1 MLPSW
6 VKQLGPK
13 RLIFLLTIIAII
25 FSIGISCGLRFL
37 LSGRFSME
45 GTLIAIFVP
54 LLITPLIAYFFA
66 HVLFELDAAK
76 TQLAL
81 LSVTDDLTQAYNR
94 RYFIGRARYE
104 FARAQRYGHVF
115 SMLFID
121 VDDFKQINDSH
132 GHPAGDQLLCKLA
145 DVCLCESREVDVFA
159 RMGGDEFGLLIPGV
173 EQEDAVLF
181 ANRLRQIL
189 EESSILYH
197 GEQLRTTI
205 SVGVITWT
213 PAVENF
219 ERLIFLMDEAL
230 YAAKREGKNKT
241 VVAAL

>member
-6 VKQLGPK
+6 VKRLGPK
-13 RLIFLLTIIAII
+13 KFIFLLTITAVL
-25 FSIGISCGLRFL
+25 FSVSLSCGLRL
-37 LSGRFSME
+37 LLDGSLSRE
-45 GTLIAIFVP
+45 GTVIAATVP
-54 LLITPLIAYFFA
+54 LLITPLIAYFFV

-121 VDDFKQINDSH
+121 VDDFKRINDTY
-132 GHPAGDQLLCKLA
+132 GHPAGDELLRKLA

-189 EESSILYH
+189 AESSTLYH
-197 GEQLRTTI
+197 GKKLQTTI

-219 ERLIFLMDEAL
+219 ERLIFLMDKAL
-230 YAAKREGKNKT
+230 YAAKRDGKNKT
-241 VVAAL
+241 VVAA